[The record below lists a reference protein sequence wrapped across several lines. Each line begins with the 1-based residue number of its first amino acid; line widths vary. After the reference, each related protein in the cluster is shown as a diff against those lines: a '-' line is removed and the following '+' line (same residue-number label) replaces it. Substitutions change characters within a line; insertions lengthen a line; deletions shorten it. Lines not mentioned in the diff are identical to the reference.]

1 MIMASENPNT
11 NDQDDDESDE
21 DGLSTDVKEYTS
33 ETVLSPGMTSVTL
46 VDPGLDARA
55 EIANYNHFMDEI
67 FRRMNGAIKA
77 KRLDP
82 MDLRLE
88 STADNE
94 VSRKRG
100 LRSANSS
107 QTHSQLN

>member
-1 MIMASENPNT
+1 ML
-11 NDQDDDESDE
+11 QDDDDE
-21 DGLSTDVKEYTS
+21 EGEEYAS
-33 ETVLSPGMTSVTL
+33 ETAASPGMTSVTL

-55 EIANYNHFMDEI
+55 EIANYNKFMDEI

-88 STADNE
+88 STANNE
-94 VSRKRG
+94 VGKKRTVRWVSHC
-100 LRSANSS
+100 LRA
-107 QTHSQLN
+107 

>member
-1 MIMASENPNT
+1 MP
-11 NDQDDDESDE
+11 
-21 DGLSTDVKEYTS
+21 TDVKEYGS
-33 ETVLSPGMTSVTL
+33 ETAVSQGLTSVTL

-55 EIANYNHFMDEI
+55 EIANYNQFMDEI

-88 STADNE
+88 STEDNE
-94 VSRKRG
+94 VGVKRG
-100 LRSANSS
+100 LRSVSLG
-107 QTHSQLN
+107 QCQLQVFVDSLTRLKRVIKLIKG

>member
-1 MIMASENPNT
+1 M
-11 NDQDDDESDE
+11 QDDDDDE
-21 DGLSTDVKEYTS
+21 GEEDVS
-33 ETVLSPGMTSVTL
+33 ETAASPGMTSVTL

-100 LRSANSS
+100 LRSVNSS
-107 QTHSQLN
+107 QTH

>member
-1 MIMASENPNT
+1 
-11 NDQDDDESDE
+11 
-21 DGLSTDVKEYTS
+21 
-33 ETVLSPGMTSVTL
+33 MTSVTL

-55 EIANYNHFMDEI
+55 EIANYNKFMDEI

-94 VSRKRG
+94 VGKKRSVRWVSQCLRALSKLG
-100 LRSANSS
+100 LEKLENVGW
-107 QTHSQLN
+107 